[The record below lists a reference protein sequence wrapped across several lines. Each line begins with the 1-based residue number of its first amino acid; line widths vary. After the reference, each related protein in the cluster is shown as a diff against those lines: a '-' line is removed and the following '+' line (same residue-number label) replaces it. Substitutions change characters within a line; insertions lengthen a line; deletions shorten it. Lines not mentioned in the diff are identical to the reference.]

1 MLIHV
6 CLNVPGD
13 LTAQVRDY
21 LLDHDWATNLTVVE
35 GASVVP
41 DGDLVTVDVARE
53 KANEILH
60 ELRALGLD
68 ECGGI
73 VTIEPSGTPFEAAR
87 RIERS
92 VPGDPDDAVIWDAV
106 QSEAESG
113 SRATVSFQL
122 FLVLAVALAAMAVIQ
137 DSSIL
142 VVGAMVVGPE
152 FSVVAAACVGIVFLR
167 GRLVWRS
174 LRHLVLAFGFA
185 ILVVTLLALVGRAF
199 GAISASML
207 TAPRPQTDFIY
218 RPDLWSFAVALV
230 AGAAGA
236 LALSIQRKNVMVG
249 VFISVTTVPAA
260 GNLAL
265 GLAFLNLQ
273 ELGGSLAQ
281 LGINL
286 AGMLLA
292 GTLTLWFQRLFW
304 ERLQMVAERVFG
316 QRVDRQRS
324 RG

>member
-6 CLNVPGD
+6 RLNVPGD
-13 LTAQVRDY
+13 LTTRVRDY

-41 DGDLVTVDVARE
+41 EGDLVTADVARE

-60 ELRALGLD
+60 DLRGMGLD
-68 ECGGI
+68 DCGGI
-73 VTIEPSGTPFEAAR
+73 VTIEPIGTPFEAAR

-106 QSEAESG
+106 QSEAEAG
-113 SRATVSFQL
+113 SRATISFQV
-122 FLVLAVALAAMAVIQ
+122 FLVLAVSLAAMAVIQ

-152 FSVVAAACVGIVFLR
+152 FSVIAAACVGIVFLR
-167 GRLVWRS
+167 GTLVWRS
-174 LRHLVLAFGFA
+174 LRHLVLAFAFA
-185 ILVVTLLALVGRAF
+185 ILVVTLLCLVGRFA
-199 GAISASML
+199 GAITASML
-207 TAPRPQTDFIY
+207 TRPRPQTDFIWH
-218 RPDLWSFAVALV
+218 PDLWSFVVALV

-236 LALSIQRKNVMVG
+236 LALSIQKKNVMVG

-265 GLAFLNLQ
+265 GLAFLNTR
-273 ELGGSLAQ
+273 EMTGSLAQ
-281 LGINL
+281 LGANV
-286 AGMLLA
+286 AGMVLA
-292 GTLTLWFQRLFW
+292 GTAVLWFQRLFW
-304 ERLQMVAERVFG
+304 ERLQRVSERVFG
-316 QRVDRQRS
+316 QREDRQRS
-324 RG
+324 HG